1 MKAYTTD
8 KLRNVAL
15 VGHQGSGKTSLV
27 EAMLYN
33 TGATNR
39 LGSVLEK
46 NTVSDWED
54 DERERGMS
62 ITTALVPLEFE
73 DHKINLLDAPGFTD
87 FQGEMKNA
95 IRVADSVVVV
105 VDAVSGVE
113 VGTELVWEYA
123 RAYQQP
129 IIVVINKMDR
139 ENANFERTLEDLRAH
154 FPKYKFVPVMIPI
167 GSQSDFK
174 GVVNLVT
181 EKAYYDI
188 GKDRAD
194 LPAEMA
200 DEAEL
205 YRMELIE
212 AAAESDDEL
221 MQKYFDEESLD
232 PQEIRDG
239 MRDASRSHLLRTVPV
254 FVTSATENVGTY
266 PLMEA
271 LIAYCSPPSVRRVR
285 IERPDQ
291 EEYEYIKAPQN
302 SDKPLAAYVWKTS
315 NDKYGTLNYFR
326 IFSGKISANSRNINS
341 TSGEEERFGSLMTMR
356 GKEQM
361 DVDVLHAGDIGVA
374 AKLNNTKTGDTFA
387 DKDAGFTIVTPVF
400 PDPLYMVAVS
410 PRTQADSAKLGSVLT
425 TLCDSD
431 PTLVWRQDKD
441 TRQTVLEGMGDI
453 HIQTILRKAEILGV
467 GIDTAMPKVPYRET
481 VTSEAEA
488 EYTHRKQ
495 SGGAGQYGRVNLRVM
510 PTDEGDFVY
519 ETDIFGGAIS
529 QQFLPSIE
537 KGIHQVLEEGIIA
550 GYPVVN
556 VKAVVFDGKEH
567 AVDSKDIAFQI
578 AGREAF
584 RQAFNA
590 AKPSL
595 LEPIMNV
602 RVTVPD
608 AMMGDIMGDLTSR
621 RGRVQGMDN
630 VASKS
635 VINAQVPLA
644 EMLRYGNDLRSMT
657 GGRGIYT
664 MTFSHYENV
673 PSHIQEDVI
682 KESLVAENA

>member
-1 MKAYTTD
+1 
-8 KLRNVAL
+8 
-15 VGHQGSGKTSLV
+15 
-27 EAMLYN
+27 
-33 TGATNR
+33 
-39 LGSVLEK
+39 
-46 NTVSDWED
+46 
-54 DERERGMS
+54 
-62 ITTALVPLEFE
+62 
-73 DHKINLLDAPGFTD
+73 
-87 FQGEMKNA
+87 
-95 IRVADSVVVV
+95 
-105 VDAVSGVE
+105 
-113 VGTELVWEYA
+113 
-123 RAYQQP
+123 
-129 IIVVINKMDR
+129 
-139 ENANFERTLEDLRAH
+139 
-154 FPKYKFVPVMIPI
+154 
-167 GSQSDFK
+167 
-174 GVVNLVT
+174 
-181 EKAYYDI
+181 
-188 GKDRAD
+188 
-194 LPAEMA
+194 
-200 DEAEL
+200 
-205 YRMELIE
+205 
-212 AAAESDDEL
+212 
-221 MQKYFDEESLD
+221 
-232 PQEIRDG
+232 
-239 MRDASRSHLLRTVPV
+239 
-254 FVTSATENVGTY
+254 
-266 PLMEA
+266 
-271 LIAYCSPPSVRRVR
+271 
-285 IERPDQ
+285 
-291 EEYEYIKAPQN
+291 APQS
-302 SDKPLAAYVWKTS
+302 SDKELAAYVWKTS
-315 NDKYGTLNYFR
+315 TDKFGTLNYLR
-326 IFSGKISANSRNINS
+326 VFSGKITANSRNINS